1 GEFHPK
7 EKNYLLGL
15 ITYQETDYD
24 SARKYFEKCLLLD
37 STNKYIQYQLS
48 YSYRSLGDYK
58 KALGLIKKSEN
69 NSPGDLPF
77 LIKAY
82 LAEGALYYLS
92 GEYDL
97 ADAIYK
103 KSYTL
108 SQENKLKETEGLSL
122 VALGIMNDVQG
133 FIVKAR
139 DYYKQALDIAE
150 SIQNIELKA
159 YALSELGVSYS
170 YTNELIESK
179 DNYLKSYSLFR
190 QMGNRLRLS
199 LLSDNIGKIYMSI
212 FNYES
217 AIKYYQEGI
226 EFAGDDKRS
235 LILNFTGL
243 ADAYSNLANYAE
255 ALKYYN
261 QAKKLSSEIK
271 DIESG
276 IYIYSGL
283 GALNYNLDRLKNAL
297 GYYMQAEA
305 ECGKL
310 NNPYLTA
317 DIYDK
322 LGVVYSS
329 IDSLGISEKY
339 FLEAQ
344 KLAAASHAYY
354 TEVLSGINLSE
365 VLIKKQDYSSA
376 LTILNKSLKNSISE
390 ELPYLQARAE
400 ILIGNISEKKND
412 FEGARS
418 SYNQAL
424 SIVRNLN
431 EKSLEVEAYYSLAK
445 LFESKNLNEAAES
458 YYSSAVELIED
469 VSRPLFSQED
479 VQISYFSGNREVYDS
494 FAEYYLKQQKYQKA
508 FELIDKS
515 HSRNMIQNLNNLK
528 LQSLVKDSTVL
539 SELYDYD
546 WMIHS
551 GIYDKARTEDIKDKL
566 NKLKL
571 TLVGKNPALASY
583 LNMGKWP
590 SLTDIQNSLS
600 NDEIIISY
608 YSTKSDLYAFLIS
621 NKVFK
626 PFKLGVSKDKLSK
639 LINSISPYFENN
651 IAKSDAFYNQD
662 LFSFNAAASYKLY
675 EKIVYPLIQ
684 SIPKDQNII
693 FSPCT
698 ELLSLPFEF
707 LVTNYRDTES
717 PYTYRNKK
725 YLLNDYDISYSPSAT
740 AFLQQQKSNLRND
753 GKVLLV
759 GNPSINTESSEF
771 AERRGLLEESSG
783 IPRNLALLPLKYSG
797 EEVNNIGEIITA
809 NTILLD
815 KNATETNFK
824 QNASLSRI
832 IHLSTHSFLYHK
844 QPLIF
849 FSNTYDAE
857 NDGFLEAGE
866 IVQLKLN
873 SDLVVLSSCN
883 SGLGSVDESEGI
895 LGLTKAFFE
904 AGSKSVVVSLWDVN
918 DKYTSKLMTL
928 FYEKLSMGYD
938 KSKALRLAKIEFIQK
953 YSPDPYYWAAFVL
966 SGNISAVNLK
976 QNKNL
981 SLSIVILILIIAAA
995 VVVVLILNRK
1005 RFRLKNLS
1013 A

>member
-1 GEFHPK
+1 
-7 EKNYLLGL
+7 
-15 ITYQETDYD
+15 
-24 SARKYFEKCLLLD
+24 
-37 STNKYIQYQLS
+37 
-48 YSYRSLGDYK
+48 
-58 KALGLIKKSEN
+58 
-69 NSPGDLPF
+69 
-77 LIKAY
+77 
-82 LAEGALYYLS
+82 
-92 GEYDL
+92 
-97 ADAIYK
+97 
-103 KSYTL
+103 
-108 SQENKLKETEGLSL
+108 
-122 VALGIMNDVQG
+122 MNDVQG
-133 FIVKAR
+133 FIIKAR
-139 DYYKQALDIAE
+139 DCYKQALVIAE
-150 SIQNIELKA
+150 SIQNIELRA

-179 DNYLKSYSLFR
+179 DNYLKSYGLFR
-190 QMGNRLRLS
+190 QIGNRLRLS

-226 EFAGDDKRS
+226 EFAGDNKRS
-235 LILNFTGL
+235 LVLNLTGL

-276 IYIYSGL
+276 ISIYSGL
-283 GALNYNLDRLKNAL
+283 GALNYNLDRPKNAL
-297 GYYMQAEA
+297 GYYMQAES
-305 ECGKL
+305 ECSKI

-317 DIYDK
+317 DVYDK

-329 IDSLGISEKY
+329 LDSLSISEKY

-344 KLAAASHAYY
+344 KLAGENHAYY
-354 TEVLSGINLSE
+354 TEVLSGINLAE
-365 VLIKKQDYSSA
+365 VLIKKEDYGRA
-376 LTILNKSLKNSISE
+376 LVILNKYRKNSISE
-390 ELPYLQARAE
+390 EMPYLQARAG
-400 ILIGNISEKKND
+400 ILTGNIFEKKND
-412 FEGARS
+412 FEGAKS

-424 SIVRNLN
+424 NIVRNLN
-431 EKSLEVEAYYSLAK
+431 EKSLEVEAYYNLAK

-458 YYSSAVELIED
+458 YYLSAVRLIED

-479 VQISYFSGNREVYDS
+479 VQISYFSGNREIYDS

-508 FELIDKS
+508 FELVNKS
-515 HSRNMIQNLNNLK
+515 HSRNMIQNLNNLR

-546 WMIHS
+546 WIIHS
-551 GIYDKARTEDIKDKL
+551 GIYGTAKTEDVRNKL
-566 NKLKL
+566 NNLKL
-571 TLVGKNPALASY
+571 TLIEKYPGLASY
-583 LNMGKWP
+583 LNMEKWP

-600 NDEIIISY
+600 NDENLISY
-608 YSTKSDLYAFLIS
+608 YSTKTDLYAFLIN

-626 PFKLGVSKDKLSK
+626 PIKLSISK
-639 LINSISPYFENN
+639 EELTEMVNNISPYFENN
-651 IAKSDAFYNQD
+651 ITNTNAFYNQD
-662 LFSFNAAASYKLY
+662 LFSFNAAASYKLF
-675 EKIVYPLIQ
+675 EKIVLPLLQ
-684 SIPKDQNII
+684 SIPKDQKII
-693 FSPCT
+693 ISPCT
-698 ELLSLPFEF
+698 ELISFPFEF

-717 PYTYRNKK
+717 PYTYGNKK

-740 AFLQQQKSNLRND
+740 AFFQQQKSSLRND

-771 AERRGLLEESSG
+771 AERRGLLEDSPG

-797 EEVNNIGEIITA
+797 EEVSNIGEIITA

-832 IHLSTHSFLYHK
+832 IHLSTHSFLYNK

-857 NDGFLEAGE
+857 NDGFLEASE

-918 DKYTSKLMTL
+918 DRYTSKLMTL

-966 SGNISAVNLK
+966 SGNISTIDLK

-981 SLSIVILILIIAAA
+981 SLSIIILIIIIAAA
-995 VVVVLILNRK
+995 VIVVLILNRK
-1005 RFRLKNLS
+1005 RFRPKNLS